1 MEGNVGLNLCFRKAF
16 KIGFMTN
23 FSLTP
28 SFKNYIFLKI
38 IKPTN
43 SLFTNYKTRRKK
55 MEILL

>member
-1 MEGNVGLNLCFRKAF
+1 MRGNVGLNSCFRKVF
-16 KIGFMTN
+16 KIGFITN
-23 FSLTP
+23 FSLKP
-28 SFKNYIFLKI
+28 SLKNYMFLKI